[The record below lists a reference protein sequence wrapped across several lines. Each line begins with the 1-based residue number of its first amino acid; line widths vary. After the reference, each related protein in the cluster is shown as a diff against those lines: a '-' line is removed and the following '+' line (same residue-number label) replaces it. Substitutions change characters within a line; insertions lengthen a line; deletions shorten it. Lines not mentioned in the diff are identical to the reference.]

1 MHRSLRTTLATA
13 TAAALTGS
21 LLTGGLLIAGAGAA
35 VAAPSGLQGDFNADG
50 YRDLAVSASGATV
63 KGQSGAGAVTI
74 LYGSPA
80 GAGAQKIQTITQETP
95 GVPGG
100 AEKNDR
106 FGGHTATGDFNSDGY
121 ADLAIG
127 ALLEDVGS
135 DLDGGSLT
143 VVFGGATG
151 LTGGVTIPDP
161 TPTQHDHFGSGVAAG
176 DFNGDGKADLAAK
189 ADNNK
194 VDIYRGGIT
203 KSGATGGRYTI
214 TTPVLPVQGE
224 HDIFNLT
231 AGNVNNDGRTDL
243 IVDGYEGDSTGEYS
257 YNANYYLPGSSSG
270 ITTTGAKKL
279 PAGIITD
286 IGDTNGDGFGD
297 IVIGN
302 MWDDGAGSSKG
313 GAVDVVYGTASGPT
327 GGKDTITQDSPGV
340 PGGSEAGDGF
350 GWELSLGD
358 INGDGLQDLAVGAPN
373 EDLAGIADTGMVT
386 VIYGTPNGFSTSGAQ
401 AIEQDTP
408 GVPGASEKLDG
419 FGGEVFLS
427 DTTGDGKADLT
438 VGVPW
443 ENAEDGYVVAFRSD
457 GTKIST
463 TGRGIGLTA
472 TGISA
477 TGTPR
482 LGTNISG

>member
-13 TAAALTGS
+13 TAAALTG
-21 LLTGGLLIAGAGAA
+21 GLLIAGAGAA
-35 VAAPSGLQGDFNADG
+35 AAAPPGLQGDFNGDG

-63 KGQSGAGAVTI
+63 NGHNGAGAVTV

-100 AEKNDR
+100 AEKQDR
-106 FGGHTATGDFNSDGY
+106 FGGHTATADFNGDGY
-121 ADLAIG
+121 ADLAVG

-135 DLDGGSLT
+135 DVDGGSVT
-143 VVFGGATG
+143 VVFGSATG

-161 TPTQHDHFGSGVAAG
+161 TSTKHDHFGSGVAAG
-176 DFNGDGKADLAAK
+176 DFNGDGKQDLAAK
-189 ADNNK
+189 SDNNK
-194 VDIYRGGIT
+194 IDIFRGGISKT
-203 KSGATGGRYTI
+203 GATGGRYSV
-214 TTPVLPVQGE
+214 TTPVLAVEG
-224 HDIFNLT
+224 HDIFNIT

-243 IVDGYEGDSTGEYS
+243 VVDGYEGDSTGDYS
-257 YNANYYLPGSSSG
+257 YNANYYLPGSTSG
-270 ITTTGAKKL
+270 ITTTNAKKL

-302 MWDDGAGSSKG
+302 TWDERPGVSVG
-313 GAVDVVYGTASGPT
+313 GAVHVVYGTASGPT

-340 PGGSEAGDGF
+340 PGGSEKGDLF
-350 GWELSLGD
+350 GGELSLGD
-358 INGDGLQDLAVGAPN
+358 INGDGLQDLAIGAPN
-373 EDLAGIADTGMVT
+373 EDIGGIADTGMVT
-386 VIYGTPNGFSTSGAQ
+386 VVYGTPNGFSDSGAQ

-427 DTTGDGKADLT
+427 DTTGDGKADMT

-443 ENAEDGYVVAFRSD
+443 ENAENGYVVAFRSD
-457 GTKIST
+457 GAKIST
-463 TGRGIGLTA
+463 TGRGIGLAA
-472 TGISA
+472 TGISTA
-477 TGTPR
+477 GAPV
-482 LGTNISG
+482 LGLNISG